1 MKCPNCGAE
10 ATGNFCN
17 YCGSELP
24 KKQETMNINGNVT
37 INNYYQ
43 YPNEPNESDYD
54 EEYEEDEDF
63 DFEEEKESGFS
74 IASLVCFILAIF
86 FACGGCSIRYNFL
99 NFFHNIRF
107 NSIFRRKRIMQ
118 VCEYSFLGEYHRCCF
133 NGNSS
138 CFNTII

>member
-10 ATGNFCN
+10 ATCNFCN

-24 KKQETMNINGNVT
+24 KKQEAMNINGNVT

-86 FACGGCSIRYNFL
+86 FACGVAPLGIIFSISSIIFALIAYFDGKGSCKCA
-99 NFFHNIRF
+99 NIVF
-107 NSIFRRKRIMQ
+107 WAN
-118 VCEYSFLGEYHRCCF
+118 
-133 NGNSS
+133 
-138 CFNTII
+138 IIGVVLMVIVAVLIQ